1 MSTQSMMKKYY
12 YKNNELTESNI
23 ETAINCFFELYNIK
37 LEYNDRSDFLRLIE
51 RLGVDIESILEDDRM
66 SPFLDSMLLYNV
78 NEDLEDTSISI
89 DDEVRIVNEDSP
101 FNEMTGV
108 VESIEDDYATVL
120 VNFNEQEGKKVRQD
134 FTLSELES
142 L

>member
-1 MSTQSMMKKYY
+1 MSTQPIMKKYY

-23 ETAINCFFELYNIK
+23 ELAINCFFELYNIK
-37 LEYNDRSDFLRLIE
+37 LEYNDRSDFLRCIE
-51 RLGVDIESILEDDRM
+51 RLGVDIESILEDYRM
-66 SPFLDSMLLYNV
+66 IPFLDSMLLHNV

-89 DDEVRIVNEDSP
+89 GDEVRIVNEESP

-108 VESIEDDYATVL
+108 VENIEDDYATVL

>member
-1 MSTQSMMKKYY
+1 MSTQPMMKKYY

-37 LEYNDRSDFLRLIE
+37 LEYNDRSDFLHCIE
-51 RLGVDIESILEDDRM
+51 RLCVDIESILEDDRM
-66 SPFLDSMLLYNV
+66 SPFLNSMLLHNV

-89 DDEVRIVNEDSP
+89 GDEVRIVNEDSP

-108 VESIEDDYATVL
+108 VENIADDYATVL

>member
-1 MSTQSMMKKYY
+1 M
-12 YKNNELTESNI
+12 I
-23 ETAINCFFELYNIK
+23 PFF
-37 LEYNDRSDFLRLIE
+37 
-51 RLGVDIESILEDDRM
+51 
-66 SPFLDSMLLYNV
+66 DSMLLHNV

-89 DDEVRIVNEDSP
+89 GDEVRIVNEDSP

-108 VESIEDDYATVL
+108 VENIEDDYATVL
-120 VNFNEQEGKKVRQD
+120 VNFNEKEGKKVRQD

>member
-1 MSTQSMMKKYY
+1 MR
-12 YKNNELTESNI
+12 
-23 ETAINCFFELYNIK
+23 C
-37 LEYNDRSDFLRLIE
+37 IE
-51 RLGVDIESILEDDRM
+51 RRGVDIESILEDDRM
-66 SPFLDSMLLYNV
+66 IPFFDSMLLHNV

-89 DDEVRIVNEDSP
+89 GDEVRIVNEESP

-108 VESIEDDYATVL
+108 VENIEDDYATVL

>member
-1 MSTQSMMKKYY
+1 MSTQPMMKKYY
-12 YKNNELTESNI
+12 YENNELTESNI

-37 LEYNDRSDFLRLIE
+37 LEYNDRSDFLRCIE
-51 RLGVDIESILEDDRM
+51 RLGIDIESILEDDRM
-66 SPFLDSMLLYNV
+66 KHFLDSMFSNNV

-89 DDEVRIVNEDSP
+89 GDEVRVVNEDSP
-101 FNEMTGV
+101 FNDMTGT
-108 VESIEDDYATVL
+108 VESMEDDYATVL

-134 FTLSELES
+134 FTLSELER